1 MGVGKY
7 FDTQVNKIAMD
18 FGNFPPKG
26 KKEKAKKQRK
36 RIQFLGD
43 KYDFEKDLTL
53 PKKGLSDT
61 DPILK
66 VGVVCCDCATVPSN
80 CPGGSGL
87 VLVLIHGGK
96 EVKLDLDVRK
106 IPETVRGVFETLS
119 YVKPAEAL
127 PEVFGVSENE

>member
-1 MGVGKY
+1 MG
-7 FDTQVNKIAMD
+7 VNKIAMD

-66 VGVVCCDCATVPSN
+66 VGVVGCDCATVPSN
-80 CPGGSGL
+80 CPGA
-87 VLVLIHGGK
+87 
-96 EVKLDLDVRK
+96 
-106 IPETVRGVFETLS
+106 RGWCLS
-119 YVKPAEAL
+119 SFMAERRSSSTSMY
-127 PEVFGVSENE
+127 GRSRRRC